1 VLWPFEKC
9 LNGWKLKINY
19 MEIRGKPKSKKNS
32 KENSASE
39 EESQPNLQEPVKISE
54 INAPAWRNCQT
65 HRTINVDVGNK
76 STWKITCTFQFLLQ
90 IKKYLSVSLWVDF
103 SMTC

>member
-1 VLWPFEKC
+1 
-9 LNGWKLKINY
+9 

-65 HRTINVDVGNK
+65 HRTINVDVGNR
-76 STWKITCTFQFLLQ
+76 STWEITSTQHFFYRSNKICL
-90 IKKYLSVSLWVDF
+90 F
-103 SMTC
+103 SQCHVIFRH